1 MKNLKFI
8 IIVLSILPINLFA
21 KTISFD
27 LPNNEVFLN
36 SKINKPTFT
45 IYGHFEGKEFVYLK
59 IKGPQQKVILQ
70 KKTQVLNMW
79 TWKKSGEF
87 SFPSVFHFYTN
98 NKKSDIDFRI
108 KKNLHDNILLLGKDD
123 DNLKKVL
130 IKKKMSTRL
139 FMINNNSFE
148 KIEKKIPSFFK
159 VPVYLPY
166 NSPTG
171 KYEIVMEKMK
181 KNKVIEEK
189 KIELVVKKKGLNSF
203 VYRFAHNFSFFYG
216 VFCALVAI
224 IFGLS
229 ASFIYRK

>member
-1 MKNLKFI
+1 
-8 IIVLSILPINLFA
+8 VLPINLLA
-21 KTISFD
+21 KTLSFD
-27 LPNNEVFLN
+27 LPNNELFLN
-36 SKINKPTFT
+36 PKINKPTFT
-45 IYGHFEGKEFVYLK
+45 IYGHYEGKDFVYLK

-70 KKTQVLNMW
+70 KKIKVYNMW

-98 NKKSDIDFRI
+98 NKNDDIDFRI

-123 DNLKKVL
+123 DNLKKDL
-130 IKKKMSTRL
+130 IKNKLSTKL
-139 FMINNNSFE
+139 FMISNNSFE

-171 KYEIVMEKMK
+171 KYEIIMEKLK

-189 KIELVVKKKGLNSF
+189 KIEVFVKKKGLNSF
-203 VYRFAHNFSFFYG
+203 IYKFAHNFSFLYG
-216 VFCALVAI
+216 VSCAFVAI
-224 IFGLS
+224 LFGLG

>member
-1 MKNLKFI
+1 MKYFTFI
-8 IIVLSILPINLFA
+8 FFFLVVFPANLFS
-21 KTISFD
+21 KTLSFD
-27 LPNNEVFLN
+27 LPNNEVFLK
-36 SKINKPTFT
+36 SQINKPTFT
-45 IYGHFEGKEFVYLK
+45 IYVHYEGKEFVYLK
-59 IKGPQQKVILQ
+59 IKGPLQKVILQ
-70 KKTQVLNMW
+70 KKIQVLNMW

-87 SFPSVFHFYTN
+87 SFPAVFHFYTN
-98 NKKSDIDFRI
+98 NANNDIDFRI

-123 DNLKKVL
+123 DNLKKDL
-130 IKKKMSTRL
+130 IKNKMSTKL

-159 VPVYLPY
+159 VPIYLPY

-171 KYEIVMEKMK
+171 KYEIAMERMK

>member
-1 MKNLKFI
+1 MKYLT
-8 IIVLSILPINLFA
+8 SIFFFLVVFPVNLFSE
-21 KTISFD
+21 TLSFD
-27 LPNNEVFLN
+27 LPNNEVFLK
-36 SKINKPTFT
+36 SQINKPTFT
-45 IYGHFEGKEFVYLK
+45 IYGHYQGKEFVYLK
-59 IKGPQQKVILQ
+59 IKGPLQKVILQ
-70 KKTQVLNMW
+70 KKIQVFNMW

-87 SFPSVFHFYTN
+87 SFPAVFHFYTN
-98 NKKSDIDFRI
+98 NTNSDIDFRI

-123 DNLKKVL
+123 DNLKKDL
-130 IKKKMSTRL
+130 IKNKMSTKL

-159 VPVYLPY
+159 VPIYLPY

-171 KYEIVMEKMK
+171 KYEIVMERMK

>member
-1 MKNLKFI
+1 MKYIFIFI
-8 IIVLSILPINLFA
+8 IVLPINLLA
-21 KTISFD
+21 KTLSFD
-27 LPNNEVFLN
+27 LPNNELFLN
-36 SKINKPTFT
+36 PKINKPTFT
-45 IYGHFEGKEFVYLK
+45 IYGHYEGKDFVYLK

-70 KKTQVLNMW
+70 KKIKVYNMW

-98 NKKSDIDFRI
+98 NKNDDIDFRI

-123 DNLKKVL
+123 DNLKKDL
-130 IKKKMSTRL
+130 IKNKLSTKL
-139 FMINNNSFE
+139 FMISNNSFE

-171 KYEIVMEKMK
+171 KYEIIMEKLK

-189 KIELVVKKKGLNSF
+189 KIEVFVKKKGLNSF
-203 VYRFAHNFSFFYG
+203 IYKFAHNFSFLYG
-216 VFCALVAI
+216 VSCAFVAI
-224 IFGLS
+224 LFGLG

>member
-1 MKNLKFI
+1 M
-8 IIVLSILPINLFA
+8 LPINLLA
-21 KTISFD
+21 KTLSFD
-27 LPNNEVFLN
+27 LPNNELFLN
-36 SKINKPTFT
+36 PKINKPTFT
-45 IYGHFEGKEFVYLK
+45 IYGHYEGKDFVYLK

-70 KKTQVLNMW
+70 KKIKVYNMW

-98 NKKSDIDFRI
+98 NKNDDIDFRI

-123 DNLKKVL
+123 DNLKKDL
-130 IKKKMSTRL
+130 IKNKLSTKL
-139 FMINNNSFE
+139 FMISNNSFE

-171 KYEIVMEKMK
+171 KYEIIMEKLK

-189 KIELVVKKKGLNSF
+189 KIEVFVKKKGLNSF
-203 VYRFAHNFSFFYG
+203 IYKFAHNFSFLYG
-216 VFCALVAI
+216 VSCAFVAI
-224 IFGLS
+224 LFGLG